1 MGGFSFWIEIRMRIC
16 IFQADCQSMLYPFV
30 TVGLFVAGAAYVIY
44 LLAAG
49 RFRAKLRTEI
59 FPGLFFFVIWILLY
73 FLFLR

>member
-1 MGGFSFWIEIRMRIC
+1 
-16 IFQADCQSMLYPFV
+16 MLYPFV

-73 FLFLR
+73 FLFLL